1 MLCYLFS
8 DCPDLARLAMELTDV
23 SLLTVWLLIG
33 VWCFHCCTCVQ
44 YLYYTSTDGTTA
56 QELPAGL
63 YGGPIQLKANGSGQN
78 LHKSGYYCTFFTD
91 GEVYGNENQ
100 LNIRHLA
107 YDPISKKAL
116 LRLHEKQESSLTVLL
131 GPVCR
136 QLEACKPN
144 VTKRSGIEFIFWK
157 AAVNI
162 KVAAI
167 TYYDDAIYYIVVTKK
182 RTNSRHFEGSLEL
195 HELNGCK
202 DQLPVSAATDY
213 DISSCSRC
221 IATLVTGEYRTI
233 PNFKPTDHIQVI
245 KSTNGLRFLTQTQT
259 FHYNDEEELEYLSME
274 LLIIDEDGI
283 VTQLHQQQVTSSYLP
298 PIFFHHA
305 SPKGVTRSS
314 LYTERS
320 HIHSLY
326 L

>member
-1 MLCYLFS
+1 
-8 DCPDLARLAMELTDV
+8 MELTDV
-23 SLLTVWLLIG
+23 SLLSAWLLIG
-33 VWCFHCCTCVQ
+33 VWCFHCCTFVQ
-44 YLYYTSTDGTTA
+44 YLYYTSTDGTTT

-63 YGGPIQLKANGSGQN
+63 YGGPIQLKENGSAEN

-91 GEVYGNENQ
+91 GEVYGNENK
-100 LNIRHLA
+100 LYIRHLV

-116 LRLHEKQESSLTVLL
+116 LRLMEPSLTVLV

-144 VTKRSGIEFIFWK
+144 VTKRSGLEFIFWK

-162 KVAAI
+162 PVAAI
-167 TYYDDAIYYIVVTKK
+167 TFYDDTIYYIVVTQK
-182 RTNSRHFEGSLEL
+182 RKNSRFYEGSLEL

-202 DQLPVSAATDY
+202 DKLPFSAATDY

-221 IATLVTGEYRTI
+221 IATLVTGDYRRFA
-233 PNFKPTDHIQVI
+233 NFKPTDHIQVI

-259 FHYNDEEELEYLSME
+259 FHYTDEGKLEYLSME

-283 VTQLHQQQVTSSYLP
+283 VTRLHKQQVTSSYLL
-298 PIFFHHA
+298 PIFFHHV
-305 SPKGVTRSS
+305 SP
-314 LYTERS
+314 
-320 HIHSLY
+320 
-326 L
+326 